1 MAAGSTRSGFG
12 AVPTAD
18 DGASVADLARRR
30 LGRVLRQLNGS
41 TDLVLSIAMNEIT
54 PLLERVVAERLTLED
69 RVALEAL
76 RIGLD
81 SLVTGGRRQVA
92 GE

>member
-1 MAAGSTRSGFG
+1 
-12 AVPTAD
+12 
-18 DGASVADLARRR
+18 
-30 LGRVLRQLNGS
+30 
-41 TDLVLSIAMNEIT
+41 MNEIT

-69 RVALEAL
+69 QVALEAL

-81 SLVTGGRRQVA
+81 SLVTGGRRRVA